1 MSIQTDL
8 RSAEQLSE
16 ELAAIDVDLARLA
29 ERDREAD
36 AGIDSLA
43 LQARRGD
50 VKAKK
55 RLDKIESARIAE
67 AAKRRRLEAA
77 REAIKGEIQ
86 QAQAAADAEKTRERA
101 REARKVLESFRQL
114 GAEIDNSAR
123 KLLADYAR
131 ISSTMAALADLGA
144 TRISGEMVKANCRRA
159 LMAALIPI
167 RNDLELKLLPPGERR
182 TFSDLV
188 RVWSASIEQAINR
201 NDPQEAPTPAA
212 ANGSAVVEQGQALH

>member
-1 MSIQTDL
+1 MSIQTDR
-8 RSAEQLSE
+8 RSAEQLNE

-29 ERDREAD
+29 EQEREAD
-36 AGIDSLA
+36 AGIDGLA
-43 LQARRGD
+43 LRARRGD

-55 RLDKIESARIAE
+55 RLDKIESTRIAE
-67 AAKRRRLEAA
+67 IGKRRRLEAA

-86 QAQAAADAEKTRERA
+86 QALAAADREAARERA
-101 REARKVLESFRQL
+101 REARKILEKFRQL
-114 GAEIDNSAR
+114 GAEIDNGVR
-123 KLLADYAR
+123 KLLTDYEK
-131 ISSTMAALADLGA
+131 ISTTMARLADLGA
-144 TRISGEMVKANCRRA
+144 TRISGEMVKANTRRA

-188 RVWSASIEQAINR
+188 RIWSASIEQAINR

-212 ANGSAVVEQGQALH
+212 ANGAPIVEQAQA